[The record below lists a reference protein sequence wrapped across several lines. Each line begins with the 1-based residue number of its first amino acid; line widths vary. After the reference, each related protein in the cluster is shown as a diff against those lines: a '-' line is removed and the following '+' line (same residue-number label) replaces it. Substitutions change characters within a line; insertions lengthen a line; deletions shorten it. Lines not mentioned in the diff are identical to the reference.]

1 MSKKIKAKIRLQIP
15 AGAATPQ
22 PPVGSTLG
30 QQGVNIKQFCD
41 QFNARTASRKGETA
55 PVIITVYE
63 DRSFDFITK
72 SAPASEMIRKKANI
86 AKGSSKPNT
95 DKVGRITWAAIEE
108 IAQAK
113 LQDLNASDL
122 EQAKK
127 VIAGTAKSMGV
138 EIV

>member
-1 MSKKIKAKIRLQIP
+1 MSKKIKTKIKLQVP

-30 QQGVNIKQFCD
+30 QHGVNIKQFCD
-41 QFNARTASRKGETA
+41 QFNTRTASRKGETA

-63 DRSFDFITK
+63 DRSFDFIVK
-72 SAPASEMIRKKANI
+72 SAPAAELIRKKANI
-86 AKGSSKPNT
+86 SKGASKAGQEKAGKISWT
-95 DKVGRITWAAIEE
+95 DIEE
-108 IAQAK
+108 IAKIK
-113 LQDLNASDL
+113 LEDLNAIDL

-127 VIAGTAKSMGV
+127 IIAGTARSMGV

>member
-1 MSKKIKAKIRLQIP
+1 MSKKIKAKIKLQIP

-22 PPVGSTLG
+22 PPVGSSLG

-55 PVIITVYE
+55 PVLITVYE
-63 DRSFDFITK
+63 DKSFVFVVK

-86 AKGSSKPNT
+86 VKGSSKCNVE
-95 DKVGRITWAAIEE
+95 KAGRISWADIEV
-108 IAQAK
+108 IAKAK
-113 LQDLNASDL
+113 LEDLNATDI

-127 VIAGTAKSMGV
+127 IIAGTARSMGV
-138 EIV
+138 EII

>member
-1 MSKKIKAKIRLQIP
+1 MSKKIKTKIRLQIP

-22 PPVGSTLG
+22 PPVGSSLG
-30 QQGVNIKQFCD
+30 QHGVNIKQFCD

-63 DRSFDFITK
+63 DRSFDFIVK

-86 AKGSSKPNT
+86 AKGSSKPHV
-95 DKVGRITWAAIEE
+95 DKVGKITWAAIEE
-108 IAQAK
+108 IAKAK
-113 LQDLNASDL
+113 LEDLNASDL

-127 VIAGTAKSMGV
+127 VIAGTARSMGV